1 MNRFGLMIF
10 AALSVLAHGSV
21 FAGDSLLRIHCDDA
35 DADAGAEI
43 DINGK
48 FRGECPLDIKVKP
61 GPLKLRVHK
70 PVDRSRERV
79 FELELRMGED
89 SVKKIDAEAPQ
100 LICLSQIPE
109 RLQVLRMAF
118 HESSGC
124 FVAIPRAD

>member
-1 MNRFGLMIF
+1 MKRFGLMIF
-10 AALSVLAHGSV
+10 AAMSVLAHGGV

-35 DADAGAEI
+35 DAGAVI

-61 GPLKLRVHK
+61 GPLRLRVHK

-89 SVKKIDAEAPQ
+89 SVKKIDALLE
-100 LICLSQIPE
+100 E
-109 RLQVLRMAF
+109 RFTAAGRVQEDQRLRA
-118 HESSGC
+118 EQAGKS
-124 FVAIPRAD
+124 VV